1 MHLADRLRTERHRR
15 FVGRLNERN
24 LFCAALQEP
33 EPPFCVLWIHGPGG
47 VGKTTLLKE
56 FINLATEVP
65 CRALY
70 LDAKTFDPTPE
81 AFSEA
86 LGRAMGEEGRDSPIC
101 RLAASTE
108 RRVLLIDTGE
118 ELNGLDP
125 WLRETFLPQL
135 PDCVL
140 TVIASRLPPGR
151 EWRTDPGWQSL
162 LRVVS
167 LRNLS
172 PEESCTYLAARR
184 VSAEHHQSVLEFTH
198 GHPLALSLVADVY
211 AQGHAGNF
219 HAENEPDVIRVLL
232 ECFLAELP
240 GPEHRQALEVCAL
253 VHLTTEALLGELLA
267 VADPRPLFEWL
278 RGLSFIESGAA
289 GLFPHDLAREVL
301 TADLRWRN
309 RDRYGALH
317 ERARRYYGMRLQ
329 QGSTSQQQEMLFDY
343 IYLHR
348 DNPIVKP
355 CFEWRRHAR
364 ILAGSLH
371 TGEDTGAL
379 LAMVERHEGAQSA
392 AIAAHW
398 LECQPQSALVFRD
411 QQGEALGF
419 LLSVALEET
428 SEAQREADPAVRL
441 AWRFLQSRAPLRA
454 GEKATHFRFWMGA
467 ETYHAVSPVQSM
479 ILTSVVRHYLSTPG
493 LAFTFFPVRRPQL
506 WSQMLVYADLMRLAE
521 ADFTVE
527 GVTYGVFGHDWR
539 TTPPA
544 AWLALLAER
553 ETATAPQVAPVS
565 RPVLLVLSPEDFTT
579 AVRQALRDFARTDQ
593 LVRNPLVRS
602 RLVAERLVA
611 EAGDPATLL
620 QQQIQEAATMLR
632 DSPRDRKAY
641 LALLHTYLQPAAS
654 QEAAAEMLDLPFSTY
669 RRHLTAA
676 VARVRDLLWQREL
689 HG

>member
-1 MHLADRLRTERHRR
+1 LRTERHRR
-15 FVGRLNERN
+15 FVGRLNERD
-24 LFCAALQEP
+24 LFRTALQEP
-33 EPPFCVLWIHGPGG
+33 DPAFCVLWIHGPGG

-56 FINLATEVP
+56 FVNLATEIQ

-70 LDAKTFDPTPE
+70 LDAKTFEPTPE

-140 TVIASRLPPGR
+140 TVIAGRLAPGR

-172 PEESCTYLAARR
+172 PEESCVYLAARR

-219 HAENEPDVIRVLL
+219 QAENEPDVIRVLL
-232 ECFLAELP
+232 ECFIAELP
-240 GPEHRQALEVCAL
+240 SQEHRQALEACAL
-253 VHLTTEALLGELLA
+253 VHLTTEALLGELLEA
-267 VADPRPLFEWL
+267 ADPRPLFEWL
-278 RGLSFIESGAA
+278 RGLSFIESGVA

-309 RDRYGALH
+309 RDRYGELH
-317 ERARRYYGMRLQ
+317 ERARRYYGTRLQ
-329 QGSTSQQQEMLFDY
+329 QGSASQQQEVLFDY

-364 ILAGSLH
+364 ILAGGLRPE
-371 TGEDTGAL
+371 EDTGAL
-379 LAMVERHEGAQSA
+379 LAIVERHEGAESA

-398 LECQPQSALVFRD
+398 LQRQPQGALVFRD
-411 QQGEALGF
+411 HQGEALGF
-419 LLSVALEET
+419 LLTVSLEET
-428 SEAQREADPAVRL
+428 SEAEREVDPAVRL
-441 AWRFLQSRAPLRA
+441 AWRFLQSRAPLRT

-467 ETYHAVSPVQSM
+467 ETYHAVSPVQSV
-479 ILTSVVRHYLSTPG
+479 ILTSVVRYYLSTPG
-493 LAFTFFPVRRPQL
+493 LAFSFFPVRRPEL
-506 WSQMLVYADLMRLAE
+506 WSQMLAYTDLARITEAE
-521 ADFTVE
+521 FTVG

-553 ETATAPQVAPVS
+553 ETATTSQVAPAARS
-565 RPVLLVLSPEDFTT
+565 ALLVLSPEDFTN

-593 LVRNPLVRS
+593 LARNPLVRS
-602 RLVAERLVA
+602 RLVAERLAA
-611 EAGDPATLL
+611 EATDPTVLL
-620 QQQIQEAATMLR
+620 QQQIQEAAAMLR

-689 HG
+689 HGST